1 MFTNNSLL
9 LSLLSAKWI
18 FCLSLLF
25 VTSHFAFAFTDS
37 TKSSVKVISVEVV
50 SVNGDE
56 QKPTLS
62 GRVLDASNEPVIG
75 ATVLIENTKIG
86 TATDLNGQFYFYNI
100 KSGTYRLII
109 SAIGFKTIYQDV
121 DVLENT
127 PKNVDIQFEN
137 RVWDLPEVMVLGVSD
152 RVFSKVPGSATF
164 LNSKEI
170 RQIAPLSGNE
180 VFRRATGVHV
190 VDEEGLGMR
199 VNVGIRGLDPDRS
212 RNVLVLEDGIPVALA
227 PYGEPEMYY
236 TPVMDRMSGV
246 EILKGSGQ
254 ILFGPQTIGG
264 VINYISM
271 NPPSEAEG
279 LIRINAGEGG
289 YFNTL
294 LSYGN
299 TQGNVGYQLN
309 FLKKRAD
316 EVGLTGFDINDFNS
330 KIVLNLSPKSNL
342 SFKTG
347 IYNEVSNSTYI
358 GLTQTMFDRGGQ
370 DFVHMAPDDELR
382 VRRYSAS
389 IVHDY
394 RFSRNL
400 RLKTTAFG
408 FTTTRNWRRQDFALN
423 GDQNRKP
430 ANWTGVTWGDE
441 SVPNG
446 AVYMR
451 NSTGNRNR
459 QFEVAGIEPRLE
471 ANHNLLGLENQLK
484 VGARYLCERAFEQR
498 VNGTKANA
506 SSGNLVED
514 EIRTGNALS
523 AYVQNQTN
531 ITNQLSINLGVR
543 IENFDYERD
552 IRRRNFDIGGVTQL
566 RDTILLRN
574 SSLNQ
579 LIPGAG
585 FNWKI
590 KEQINLFGGVH
601 MGFAPPRTKDA
612 ISGSGIVY
620 ELDAEQS
627 INYEL
632 GLRSQIKDILFV
644 ELTGFYMD
652 FSNQIIPVAE
662 SSGGAGAGLVN
673 GGSTIHQG
681 IEFAANLQIGRLLSL
696 TSTAINLDANITL
709 IDARFTGDRQ
719 QGGEK
724 LEGNR
729 TPYAPNYIIN
739 SALTIETISGFDFR
753 LGANFIGD
761 QFTDVLNTVVPS
773 ANGTIGEISAYFT
786 MDGTVAYHV
795 KKWNT
800 AFSLSVK
807 NITNERY
814 LVSRRPQ
821 GIRVG
826 LPRFISAGVEYKF

>member
-1 MFTNNSLL
+1 MFTNNLTQPLL
-9 LSLLSAKWI
+9 LIKSIFLLS
-18 FCLSLLF
+18 FLF
-25 VTSHFAFAFTDS
+25 TISHSAFAFTDS
-37 TKSSVKVISVEVV
+37 TKSNVNFTSIDEIHT
-50 SVNGDE
+50 NGDE
-56 QKPTLS
+56 QKPILS
-62 GRVLDASNEPVIG
+62 GRVVDAGNEPVIG

-86 TATDLNGQFYFYNI
+86 TATDLNGRFYFYNI
-100 KSGTYRLII
+100 GSGTYRLVI
-109 SAIGFKTIYQDV
+109 SAIGFKTIYQEV
-121 DVLENT
+121 EILENT
-127 PKNVDIQFEN
+127 PKSVEIQFEN
-137 RVWDLPEVMVLGVSD
+137 RVWDLPEVMVLGISD

-180 VFRRATGVHV
+180 VFRRVTGVHV

-236 TPVMDRMSGV
+236 TPAIDRMSGV

-264 VINYISM
+264 VINYISL
-271 NPPSEAEG
+271 NPPSESEG
-279 LIRINAGEGG
+279 LIRIHTGEGG

-299 TQGNVGYQLN
+299 TQGNVGYQFNL
-309 FLKKRAD
+309 LKKRAD
-316 EVGLTGFDINDFNS
+316 KVGLTGFDINDFNS
-330 KIVLNLSPKSNL
+330 KIVLNLSPKSSL
-342 SFKTG
+342 SFKMG
-347 IYNEVSNSTYI
+347 IYDEVSNSTYI
-358 GLTQTMFDRGGQ
+358 GLTQTMFDKGGQ

-394 RFSRNL
+394 RFSKNL

-471 ANHNLLGLENQLK
+471 ANHQLFGLENQLK
-484 VGARYLCERAFEQR
+484 IGTRYLYERAFEQR
-498 VNGTKANA
+498 VNGTKLNA

-523 AYVQNQTN
+523 AYLQNQTN
-531 ITNQLSINLGVR
+531 FTNQLSFSLGVR
-543 IENFDYERD
+543 MENFDYERD
-552 IRRRNFDIGGVTQL
+552 IRRRNFNVGGVTQL
-566 RDTILLRN
+566 RDTVLLRN

-612 ISGSGIVY
+612 ISATGIVY

-632 GLRSQIKDILFV
+632 GLRSQIKDVLFV

-652 FSNQIIPVAE
+652 FSNQIIPVSE
-662 SSGGAGAGLVN
+662 SSGGTGAGLIN

-681 IEFAANLQIGRLLSL
+681 IEFMANLQIGRLLSL

-709 IDARFTGDRQ
+709 IDAHFTGDRQ

-724 LEGNR
+724 LAGNR

-739 SALTIETISGFDFR
+739 SALTIETLAGFDFR
-753 LGANFIGD
+753 LGANFIGN
-761 QFTDVLNTVVPS
+761 QFTDELNTVVPS
-773 ANGTIGEISAYFT
+773 ANGRIGQIPAYFT
-786 MDGTVAYHV
+786 MDGTVAYNV

-800 AFSLSVK
+800 TFSLAVK
-807 NITNERY
+807 NITDERY

-826 LPRFISAGVEYKF
+826 LPRFISAGVAYKF